1 MSLFIMIL
9 KKIYGLIGF
18 GLVTF
23 GLMSTNASRA
33 GTFYMGQY
41 SQIKIER
48 LGEQYDTDCVEY
60 GIGKKF
66 LTRNDC
72 LLSCHQDEHDRIC
85 NDSSTMVNSVFLVRK
100 QIFNMNANRL
110 VNNCEE
116 YENMEHDIFLNC
128 WKHCKQACTYSYYRV
143 DFQELEDMDFGHSRL
158 FAEHNEMPDILIKY
172 IPEIS
177 FISFICNFGGLLG
190 MWLGLS
196 FLTMANYF
204 KNLMSNKEVFAFRS
218 KQSIDVSN
226 RFFVTSGQTF
236 GRRRQQR
243 NRFFIHLMSNS
254 PQTN

>member
-1 MSLFIMIL
+1 M
-9 KKIYGLIGF
+9 GF

-23 GLMSTNASRA
+23 GLTFLIAFRA

-48 LGEQYDTDCVEY
+48 LGGQYDTNCVEY

-85 NDSSTMVNSVFLVRK
+85 NDSSTMVNSVFLVREEIIK
-100 QIFNMNANRL
+100 MNANRL
-110 VNNCEE
+110 LNNCEE
-116 YENMEHDIFLNC
+116 FDNI
-128 WKHCKQACTYSYYRV
+128 KHEITLGCSKRCKQACTYSYY
-143 DFQELEDMDFGHSRL
+143 QLNLQKLEDMDFGHSRL

-177 FISFICNFGGLLG
+177 FLSFVCNFGGLLG

-196 FLTMANYF
+196 FLTMAKYF
-204 KNLMSNKEVFAFRS
+204 KNIMSNKELFAFRS
-218 KQSIDVSN
+218 KQSIEVSN
-226 RFFVTSGQTF
+226 RFFVTSGQTR
-236 GRRRQQR
+236 GRPQQR
-243 NRFFIHLMSNS
+243 NRFFV
-254 PQTN
+254 Q